1 LLSDR
6 LSPLAPAADVESG
19 YSWDEAM
26 EKFRRALAP
35 KMSEERIE
43 ALARGIRELDRAQS
57 WPFRELR
64 EALIG
69 AAATGDAAPG

>member
-1 LLSDR
+1 
-6 LSPLAPAADVESG
+6 
-19 YSWDEAM
+19 M